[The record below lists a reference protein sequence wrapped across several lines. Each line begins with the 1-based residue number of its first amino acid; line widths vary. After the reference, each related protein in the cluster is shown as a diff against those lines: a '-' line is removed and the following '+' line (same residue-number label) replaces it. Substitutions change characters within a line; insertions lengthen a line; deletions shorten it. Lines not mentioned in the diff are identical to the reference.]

1 MLFVEALLKEADAEV
16 VKVETHAHLRA
27 SDELL
32 PGLAR
37 RLRAVDAFDEEGG
50 AVVCMRQEFLYVV
63 LPIFTIG
70 VKKIGHFSPALS
82 LLIIYI

>member
-16 VKVETHAHLRA
+16 VKVETHTHLRA

-37 RLRAVDAFDEEGG
+37 RLRAVDALDEEGG
-50 AVVCMRQEFLYVV
+50 AVVCMRQEFFYVV
-63 LPIFTIG
+63 LPIITVG
-70 VKKIGHFSPALS
+70 KEKIGCLRYAQR
-82 LLIIYI
+82 LLIVYI

>member
-16 VKVETHAHLRA
+16 VKVETHTHLRA

-37 RLRAVDAFDEEGG
+37 RLRAVDALDEEGG
-50 AVVCMRQEFLYVV
+50 AVVCMRQEFFYVV
-63 LPIFTIG
+63 LPIITIG
-70 VKKIGHFSPALS
+70 VEKIGHFSPALS
-82 LLIIYI
+82 PLIIYI